1 MKRKEGTSNSRY
13 VDTYK
18 YSIQKYVK
26 YSTFTMNKC
35 HILITF
41 IRRLHCGGKV
51 IDHENLCM
59 GDQTIQREW
68 CMEHIR
74 YWTKLAVTSQLNIS
88 VKMTRFV
95 SYTKLNYRIKVP
107 HALARHNPGDRPTH
121 NVRTAPTPT
130 TEEPSFIAQ
139 SSQVDQDPQSF
150 TGQSGQNPAQVP
162 GGQTYRKQ
170 EVK

>member
-1 MKRKEGTSNSRY
+1 MHGGSNYPAGMMHGAYQVLNKTSSD
-13 VDTYK
+13 V
-18 YSIQKYVK
+18 
-26 YSTFTMNKC
+26 
-35 HILITF
+35 
-41 IRRLHCGGKV
+41 
-51 IDHENLCM
+51 
-59 GDQTIQREW
+59 
-68 CMEHIR
+68 
-74 YWTKLAVTSQLNIS
+74 NIS

>member
-1 MKRKEGTSNSRY
+1 MWRKSDRPRKLMHGGSNYPAGMMHGAYQVLNKTSSD
-13 VDTYK
+13 V
-18 YSIQKYVK
+18 
-26 YSTFTMNKC
+26 
-35 HILITF
+35 
-41 IRRLHCGGKV
+41 
-51 IDHENLCM
+51 
-59 GDQTIQREW
+59 TIVW
-68 CMEHIR
+68 
-74 YWTKLAVTSQLNIS
+74 NIS

-95 SYTKLNYRIKVP
+95 SYTKSNYRFKVP

>member
-1 MKRKEGTSNSRY
+1 MRG
-13 VDTYK
+13 
-18 YSIQKYVK
+18 
-26 YSTFTMNKC
+26 
-35 HILITF
+35 
-41 IRRLHCGGKV
+41 
-51 IDHENLCM
+51 
-59 GDQTIQREW
+59 
-68 CMEHIR
+68 
-74 YWTKLAVTSQLNIS
+74 
-88 VKMTRFV
+88 FV
-95 SYTKLNYRIKVP
+95 SYTKINYRFKVP

-170 EVK
+170 EVKLLFTTNYYWYKREQ

>member
-1 MKRKEGTSNSRY
+1 MMHGAYQVLNKTSS
-13 VDTYK
+13 D
-18 YSIQKYVK
+18 
-26 YSTFTMNKC
+26 
-35 HILITF
+35 ITIVYGQLKISLVLREF
-41 IRRLHCGGKV
+41 V
-51 IDHENLCM
+51 I
-59 GDQTIQREW
+59 
-68 CMEHIR
+68 
-74 YWTKLAVTSQLNIS
+74 
-88 VKMTRFV
+88 
-95 SYTKLNYRIKVP
+95 YTKSNYRFKVP